1 MLSRRSFLRSAGTLT
16 LTQLLSGCDNQST
29 ALRVLLLQ
37 GSIPPQLLK
46 AFRQQFSKD
55 QSLSFK
61 PTAQL
66 KDLWKQLQSWQ
77 VKNRDPQ
84 GLKDWLSKL
93 PLIDNTSHKMSDL
106 VTLGDTW
113 LEKAIQDKLIQPLSL
128 TEIANW
134 QKLGSRWQ
142 ALVKRDEVGNLDLQG
157 QIWGAPYRW
166 GTTLI
171 AYHSDQFETLG
182 WTPTNWGD
190 LWREELRHRIAV
202 VDQPREII
210 GLTLKKLGYSYN
222 SPNLSQIPNLSSQ
235 LQALNQQVK
244 YYSSRYYLQ
253 PLIIGDVWLSV
264 GWSSDILPLIAKNRK
279 IKAII
284 PKSGTSIW
292 TDIWVQP
299 RAKENNIDLSTL
311 TKQWIDFCWQE
322 SSVNQI
328 SLLTDGA
335 SPMIHTIPTISAKI
349 KTNPLLFI
357 DKNIMNNCD
366 FIEPLSELNK
376 QEYKKFWKEMR
387 KSEKGE

>member
-1 MLSRRSFLRSAGTLT
+1 MPSRRSFLISAGTLA

-46 AFRQQFSKD
+46 AFRQQVSKG

-77 VKNRDPQ
+77 GKNRDSQ
-84 GLKDWLSKL
+84 GLKDWLSQL
-93 PLIDNTSHKMSDL
+93 PLINNTSHNMSDL
-106 VTLGDTW
+106 VTLGDAW

-142 ALVKRDEVGNLDLQG
+142 ALVKRNEAGNLDSQG

-202 VDQPREII
+202 VNQPREII

-222 SPNLSQIPNLSSQ
+222 SSNLSQIPNLSSQ

-244 YYSSRYYLQ
+244 YYSSQYYLQ

-264 GWSSDILPLIAKNRK
+264 GWSSDILPLMAKNRK
-279 IKAII
+279 IKAIV
-284 PKSGTSIW
+284 PQSGTSIW

-299 RAKENNIDLSTL
+299 RAKENNINLSTL

-322 SSVNQI
+322 SSINQI

-335 SPMIHTIPTISAKI
+335 SPMIYTTPTISTKI
-349 KTNPLLFI
+349 QTNPLLFV

-366 FIEPLSELNK
+366 FIEPLSEQNQ
-376 QEYKKFWKEMR
+376 QEYDRFWKEMR
-387 KSEKGE
+387 NPEKGK

>member
-1 MLSRRSFLRSAGTLT
+1 MPSRRSFLISAGTLA
-16 LTQLLSGCDNQST
+16 LTQLLSGCGNYST
-29 ALRVLLLQ
+29 ALRVLFLQ

-46 AFRQQFSKD
+46 AFHQQLSKD

-61 PTAQL
+61 STAQL
-66 KDLWKQLQSWQ
+66 KELWQQLQSWQ
-77 VKNRDPQ
+77 RKNQVSP
-84 GLKDWLSKL
+84 GFKDWFSQL
-93 PLIDNTSHKMSDL
+93 PIVNNTSSKRSDL
-106 VTLGDTW
+106 VTLGDAW
-113 LEKAIQDKLIQPLSL
+113 LGEAIQNELIQPLTL
-128 TEIANW
+128 TETVNW
-134 QKLGSRWQ
+134 QKLSPRWQ
-142 ALVKRDEVGNLDLQG
+142 ALVKRNKAGNLDLQG
-157 QIWGAPYRW
+157 QVWGAPYRW

-171 AYHSDQFETLG
+171 AYHSDQFDTLG
-182 WTPTNWGD
+182 WTPTNWED

-264 GWSSDILPLIAKNRK
+264 GWSSDILPLMAKNRK

-284 PKSGTSIW
+284 PQEGTSLW

-299 RAKENNIDLSTL
+299 KVKENDIGPSTL
-311 TKQWIDFCWQE
+311 TKQWIDFCWEE

-328 SLLTDGA
+328 SLLTGGA
-335 SPMIHTIPTISAKI
+335 SPMIYKTPTISTKI
-349 KTNPLLFI
+349 QTNPLLFI
-357 DKNIMNNCD
+357 DEHIMNNCD
-366 FIEPLSELNK
+366 FIEPLSNEDK
-376 QEYKKFWKEMR
+376 QEYEKIWKEMR
-387 KSEKGE
+387 EVKI

>member
-1 MLSRRSFLRSAGTLT
+1 MPSRRSFLISAGTLA
-16 LTQLLSGCDNQST
+16 LTQLLSGCDNHST

-55 QSLSFK
+55 QPLSFK

-77 VKNRDPQ
+77 EKNRDPQ
-84 GLKDWLSKL
+84 GLKDWLSQL
-93 PLIDNTSHKMSDL
+93 PLINNTSHKMSDL
-106 VTLGDTW
+106 VTLGDAW
-113 LEKAIQDKLIQPLSL
+113 LGKAIQDKLIQPLTL

-142 ALVKRDEVGNLDLQG
+142 ALVTRDEVGNLDLQG

-222 SPNLSQIPNLSSQ
+222 SPNLSDIPNLSSQ
-235 LQALNQQVK
+235 LQALNQQIK
-244 YYSSRYYLQ
+244 YYSSQYYLQ

-284 PKSGTSIW
+284 PQSGTSIW

-299 RAKENNIDLSTL
+299 RAKEDNINLSTL

-322 SSVNQI
+322 SSINQI

-335 SPMIHTIPTISAKI
+335 SPMIYTTSRISTKI
-349 KTNPLLFI
+349 QTNPLLFV
-357 DKNIMNNCD
+357 DKNIMNNCE
-366 FIEPLSELNK
+366 FIEPLSEQNK
-376 QEYKKFWKEMR
+376 QEYDKFWKEMR
-387 KSEKGE
+387 QPQKGK

>member
-1 MLSRRSFLRSAGTLT
+1 MLSRRSFLISAGTLP
-16 LTQLLSGCDNQST
+16 LTQLLSGCDNHST

-37 GSIPPQLLK
+37 GSIPPQLLE
-46 AFRQQFSKD
+46 AFRQQFAKD

-61 PTAQL
+61 PIAQL

-77 VKNRDPQ
+77 GKNRDTQ
-84 GLKDWLSKL
+84 GLKDWLSQL
-93 PLIDNTSHKMSDL
+93 LLINNTSHKMSDL
-106 VTLGDTW
+106 VTLGDAW
-113 LEKAIQDKLIQPLSL
+113 LGKAIQDKLIQPLTL
-128 TEIANW
+128 TEIASW
-134 QKLGSRWQ
+134 KKLGSCWQ
-142 ALVKRDEVGNLDLQG
+142 ALVKRDEAGNLDLQG

-171 AYHSDQFETLG
+171 AYDSDKFETLG

-244 YYSSRYYLQ
+244 YYSSQYYLQ

-284 PKSGTSIW
+284 PHSGTSIW

-299 RAKENNIDLSTL
+299 RTKEDNVNLSTL

-335 SPMIHTIPTISAKI
+335 SPMIYTTPTISTKI
-349 KTNPLLFI
+349 QTNPLLFV

-366 FIEPLSELNK
+366 FIEPLSEQNK
-376 QEYKKFWKEMR
+376 QEYEKFWEEMR
-387 KSEKGE
+387 QSKKGK

>member
-1 MLSRRSFLRSAGTLT
+1 MLSRRSFLISAGTLA
-16 LTQLLSGCDNQST
+16 LTQLLSGCDNHST

-37 GSIPPQLLK
+37 GSIPPQLLE
-46 AFRQQFSKD
+46 AFRQQLAKD

-61 PTAQL
+61 PIAQL

-77 VKNRDPQ
+77 EKNRDTQ
-84 GLKDWLSKL
+84 GLKDCLSQL
-93 PLIDNTSHKMSDL
+93 LLTNNTSHKMSDL
-106 VTLGDTW
+106 VTLGDAW
-113 LEKAIQDKLIQPLSL
+113 LGKAIQDKLIQPLTL
-128 TEIANW
+128 TEIASW
-134 QKLGSRWQ
+134 QKLGSCWQ
-142 ALVKRDEVGNLDLQG
+142 ALVKRDEAGNLDLQG

-171 AYHSDQFETLG
+171 AYDSDKFETLG

-190 LWREELRHRIAV
+190 LWREELRHRITV

-222 SPNLSQIPNLSSQ
+222 SPNLSQIPNLSSE

-244 YYSSRYYLQ
+244 YYSSQYYLQ
-253 PLIIGDVWLSV
+253 PLIIGDAWLSV
-264 GWSSDILPLIAKNRK
+264 GWSSDILPLIATNRK

-284 PKSGTSIW
+284 PQAGTSIW

-299 RAKENNIDLSTL
+299 RTKEDNVNLSTL
-311 TKQWIDFCWQE
+311 TKQWIDFCWQQ
-322 SSVNQI
+322 SSVDSI

-335 SPMIHTIPTISAKI
+335 SPMIYTIPTISTKI
-349 KTNPLLFI
+349 KTNPLLFV

-366 FIEPLSELNK
+366 FIEPLSEQNK
-376 QEYKKFWKEMR
+376 QEYEKFWQEMR
-387 KSEKGE
+387 QPKKDK

>member
-1 MLSRRSFLRSAGTLT
+1 MLSRRSFLISAGTLP
-16 LTQLLSGCDNQST
+16 LTQLLSGCDNHST

-37 GSIPPQLLK
+37 GSIPPQLLE
-46 AFRQQFSKD
+46 AFRQQFAKD

-61 PTAQL
+61 PIAQL

-77 VKNRDPQ
+77 GKNRDTQ
-84 GLKDWLSKL
+84 GLKDWLSQL
-93 PLIDNTSHKMSDL
+93 LFINNTSHKMSDL
-106 VTLGDTW
+106 VTLGDAW
-113 LEKAIQDKLIQPLSL
+113 LGKAIQDKLIQPLTL
-128 TEIANW
+128 TEIASW
-134 QKLGSRWQ
+134 KKLGSCWQ
-142 ALVKRDEVGNLDLQG
+142 ALVKRDEAGNLDLQG

-171 AYHSDQFETLG
+171 AYDSDKFKTLG

-244 YYSSRYYLQ
+244 YYSSQYYLQ

-284 PKSGTSIW
+284 PQSGTSIW

-299 RAKENNIDLSTL
+299 RTKEDNVNLSTL

-335 SPMIHTIPTISAKI
+335 SPMIYTTPTISTKI
-349 KTNPLLFI
+349 QTNPLLFV

-366 FIEPLSELNK
+366 FIEPLSEQNK
-376 QEYKKFWKEMR
+376 QEYEKFWQEMR
-387 KSEKGE
+387 QSQKGK